1 LERESTRDEGAREG
15 EPSDESLMA
24 EVAAGDRRAF
34 ERLSRRHLRRSLAL
48 AHRVLGNPADA
59 EEVVQDSFLQVWAH
73 AASWRG
79 DGSQFST
86 WLYRIVMN
94 RCLDYRRRRT
104 FEPLDEAGE
113 VPAPVPDALSL
124 VADRQ
129 IAARVD
135 AAIAA
140 LPERQKAALSL
151 CYYGDVGCGEAAR
164 ILNVSMSAMES
175 LLVRARRTVRSR
187 LEAVI
192 GRANGDEL

>member
-1 LERESTRDEGAREG
+1 MERESKQGERSD

-24 EVAAGDRRAF
+24 EVAAGNRRAF
-34 ERLSRRHLRRSLAL
+34 EQLSRRHLRRSLAL
-48 AHRVLGNPADA
+48 AHRVVGNPADA
-59 EEVVQDSFLQVWAH
+59 EEVVQDAFLQVWAC

-104 FEPLDEAGE
+104 FSPLEDAGE
-113 VPAPVPDALSL
+113 IPAPQPDALAVVSG
-124 VADRQ
+124 RQ
-129 IAARVD
+129 LAGRVE
-135 AAIAA
+135 AAIAE
-140 LPERQKAALSL
+140 LPERQRVALSL
-151 CYYGDVGCGEAAR
+151 CYYNDIGCTEAAR

-187 LEAVI
+187 LGAVI
-192 GRANGDEL
+192 GQANGDGT